1 MEETVIGADENASKI
16 KFKAPD
22 MSKINLRKINWMTI
36 GAVLAYLHVLVLI
49 PLFLGRKSP
58 FVQFHVRQGMAL
70 LFVWVIFA
78 LSFHL
83 YLFSWVFIV
92 YLVVAIISGINN
104 VARGRERALPILGKY
119 VK

>member
-1 MEETVIGADENASKI
+1 MEETVIGADDKTSKY
-16 KFKAPD
+16 KFRAPD
-22 MSKINLRKINWMTI
+22 MSKINLRKVNWLTVL
-36 GAVLAYLHVLVLI
+36 AVLSYLHALVLI
-49 PLFLGRKSP
+49 PLLFGRKSP

-83 YLFSWVFIV
+83 YFFPWVFII
-92 YLVVAIISGINN
+92 YLIVAIISGINN
-104 VARGRERALPILGKY
+104 VARGRERVLPILGKY